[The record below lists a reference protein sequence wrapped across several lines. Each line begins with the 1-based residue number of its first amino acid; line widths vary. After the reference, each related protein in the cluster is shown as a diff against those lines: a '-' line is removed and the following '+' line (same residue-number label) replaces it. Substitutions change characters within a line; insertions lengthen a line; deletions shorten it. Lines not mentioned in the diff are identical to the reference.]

1 MFSLIF
7 YCGLISFVVSAHSKN
22 DTLDDGDKLN
32 ISTTLSALPSAT
44 IPVAK
49 DCVVEMKESEV
60 SQVVELFNSNL
71 VNVVD
76 IHVSFSGTS
85 HDKHLLS
92 DFHVSLMNP
101 IGREILYT
109 LALFRYFTWTLKAG
123 IRHFELHL
131 KENQNDCIK
140 RKRNVDNFALENTQN
155 IIRSINLATNYEVCS
170 SYKETSSGE
179 VKRTCCQITKSN
191 STKFN
196 DGCSE
201 PKSFLY
207 GSSGLWNVIFAV
219 MVLFSLFYLMWY

>member
-1 MFSLIF
+1 MF
-7 YCGLISFVVSAHSKN
+7 YCGLISFVVSVHSNN

-32 ISTTLSALPSAT
+32 ISTTLSALPSTT
-44 IPVAK
+44 IPVSK
-49 DCVVEMKESEV
+49 NCIVEMTESEI
-60 SQVVELFNSNL
+60 SQIVELFNSDL

-109 LALFRYFTWTLKAG
+109 LDRWGFRSFPWTLNAG
-123 IRHFELHL
+123 IRNFELHF
-131 KENQNDCIK
+131 KENQSECIK
-140 RKRNVDNFALENTQN
+140 RKENVTNLALENTQN
-155 IIRSINLATNYEVCS
+155 IIRSINLATKYEVCS
-170 SYKETSSGE
+170 SYKETSLGK

-191 STKFN
+191 SMKFN

-201 PKSFLY
+201 PK
-207 GSSGLWNVIFAV
+207 
-219 MVLFSLFYLMWY
+219 